1 MTTPEQ
7 DLWVAVIAQNFT
19 DATRDLPK
27 KTKKYVPWLN
37 DYKNARVWLE
47 SYSQDFKQVCFLA
60 GVDPSWVKREWDEIK
75 QGNKQRSK
83 WIKNR

>member
-19 DATRDLPK
+19 DGTRDLPK

>member
-19 DATRDLPK
+19 DGTRDLPK

-47 SYSQDFKQVCFLA
+47 SYSQDFNQVCFLA

>member
-7 DLWVAVIAQNFT
+7 DLWIAVIAQNFT
-19 DATRDLPK
+19 DGTRDLPK

>member
-7 DLWVAVIAQNFT
+7 DLWVADIAQNFT
-19 DATRDLPK
+19 DGTRDLPK

>member
-19 DATRDLPK
+19 DGTRDLPK

-83 WIKNR
+83 SIKNR

>member
-19 DATRDLPK
+19 DGTRDLPK

-47 SYSQDFKQVCFLA
+47 SYSQDFIQVCFLA

>member
-19 DATRDLPK
+19 DRTRDLPK

>member
-19 DATRDLPK
+19 DGTRDLPK

-60 GVDPSWVKREWDEIK
+60 GVDRSWVKREWDEIK